1 MPIGDLGNESWQ
13 KMPVDYLPIF
23 YGGGTKLT
31 ERLRVTPK
39 DALQLSRSGFELFLK
54 SPRAF
59 WMRWRHNLRESTPS
73 PMMTLNTA
81 TGTLLEAFVG
91 QLRTNKE
98 NGLSSTWD
106 LFQSSPLELATPYI
120 HPTDSGFVDRICG
133 RPSGYITSRET
144 ALPYTRTGE
153 SKPAFTIYGELDEIF
168 VIDNDGVEE
177 IVIIDFKSK
186 AKKFPDDKK
195 GGKDVSELEEYRNF
209 NYWNKIQLDFY
220 AWHLRRYLDA
230 TGDSRPIH
238 PIAYDIYVN
247 LDPSEMANLKQTGSR
262 IEFGFDSYI
271 IPHKVRTDWIEP
283 TLDLLVD
290 CLYSTDVPSLQAI
303 IGARGGRKE
312 HHEGPYGLRYHW
324 LWNYDQTIRGNDY

>member
-1 MPIGDLGNESWQ
+1 MPIGDPGNESWQ
-13 KMPVDYLPIF
+13 NMPADYLPIF
-23 YGGGTKLT
+23 LTSNNQT
-31 ERLRVTPK
+31 ERLRIIPGQL
-39 DALQLSRSGFELFLK
+39 LQLSRSSFELFLK
-54 SPRAF
+54 SPLTF
-59 WMRWRHNLRESTPS
+59 WMRWRHNLQAAPS
-73 PMMTLNTA
+73 SPPMTLNSA

-91 QLRTNKE
+91 QLRSNKL

-106 LFQSSPLELATPYI
+106 LFQGSPLEFATPYI

-133 RPSGYITSRET
+133 RPGGWRVSRNT
-144 ALPYTRTGE
+144 ALTYTRTGE
-153 SKPAFTIYGELDEIF
+153 SNPAFEIYGELDEIF

-186 AKKFPDDKK
+186 AKRFPDDPG
-195 GGKDVSELEEYRNF
+195 GGKDISELEEYRDF

-220 AWHLRRYLDA
+220 AWHLRRYLDS

-247 LDPSEMANLKQTGSR
+247 LDPSEMTNLQQNGDR
-262 IEFGFDSYI
+262 IQFGFDSYI
-271 IPHKVRTDWIEP
+271 IPHEVRTDWIEP

-290 CLYSTDVPSLQAI
+290 CLYSTDVPSLQALV
-303 IGARGGRKE
+303 GARGGRKE

-324 LWNYDQTIRGNDY
+324 LWNYDSSIRSNDY